1 MDNLKKQKKAE
12 KDSEKINKA
21 SKIVAKFNENGEA
34 EVLTVTGTEAS
45 LLSTICII
53 LQEIERCG
61 GCSAVNMTKHIL
73 TVLEKVKEKEE
84 RNE

>member
-53 LQEIERCG
+53 LQEMEKYG
-61 GCSAVNMTKHIL
+61 GDSAVDMAKCIL
-73 TVLEKVKEKEE
+73 HALEKRSKK
-84 RNE
+84 